1 MTQARNLS
9 RLLNKDITTY
19 MYTATAGQTAFTG
32 SDNNSQTLT
41 FDNQSIMVTYN
52 GVMLEKGS
60 EFTVATNTVTLLAG
74 AEVNAEVNIIVFNN
88 ASLGGYVKNTGGD
101 IDGSVNITS
110 GHLLVGN
117 TDTSPY
123 DRTSGNAISIGDG
136 LVSSAQSGGN
146 AAIFN
151 RMTNDGSIV
160 GFRKDGTEV
169 GSIATYGGDLIVG
182 TGDTRLR
189 FVDSLDSRD
198 AGIDLGHSETRFK
211 DIYTSGGIYLGAAS
225 NSTPVAANKLDDYEE
240 GEFDVAF
247 ETASGSITLNGSF
260 NRLAYVKIGK
270 LVTISGRVNISGVSN
285 PSGYLRITLPFTVQL
300 GSDHSGYSA
309 MHAASHAV
317 NIGSGIGTFWEVAT
331 NSAYA
336 YYNILYANSSW
347 LSDASIFTSGGNQ
360 WVYISGTYL
369 TNQ

>member
-32 SDNNSQTLT
+32 SDDNSQTLT

-74 AEVNAEVNIIVFNN
+74 AEVNAEVNVIVFNN
-88 ASLGGYVKNTGGD
+88 ASLGGYVKSTGGD
-101 IDGSVNITS
+101 IDGGVNITS

-160 GFRKDGTEV
+160 GFRKNGSEV
-169 GSIATYGGDLIVG
+169 GSIGADGVNLTINSASTGHLQTVG
-182 TGDTRLR
+182 T
-189 FVDSLDSRD
+189 SRYYWDD
-198 AGIDLGHSETRFK
+198 AQFYPANTNSKNLGHPSYQFK
-211 DIYTSGGIYLGAAS
+211 DAYLSGGVYLGG
-225 NSTPVAANKLDDYEE
+225 TVAANKLDDYEE
-240 GEFDVAF
+240 GTWTPKLGDNTTPISTVQTATYVKVGRMVTIQCDVTVQAYSGASSNYLRGLPFPGIAGVGTGGGCVGWTTSTSQPAF
-247 ETASGSITLNGSF
+247 HVTGASTDFYFVSF
-260 NRLAYVKIGK
+260 NTGNSAL
-270 LVTISGRVNISGVSN
+270 NISGERYIFS
-285 PSGYLRITLPFTVQL
+285 STY
-300 GSDHSGYSA
+300 
-309 MHAASHAV
+309 
-317 NIGSGIGTFWEVAT
+317 ET
-331 NSAYA
+331 NA
-336 YYNILYANSSW
+336 
-347 LSDASIFTSGGNQ
+347 
-360 WVYISGTYL
+360 
-369 TNQ
+369 

>member
-189 FVDSLDSRD
+189 FVDSLDSLLPVSNSTGTSRD

-240 GEFDVAF
+240 G
-247 ETASGSITLNGSF
+247 TWTPSPSNF
-260 NRLAYVKIGK
+260 NINSVSHATYVKIGK
-270 LVTISGRVNISGVSN
+270 QVTLQGWVNNANGTGGANVAQLSGLPFSSVTYSVGNVNCANTNSNISRLHCRTVSGQPRLDFLKNNDEGVSGADIDA
-285 PSGYLRITLPFTVQL
+285 GYLIFTVT
-300 GSDHSGYSA
+300 YT
-309 MHAASHAV
+309 AS
-317 NIGSGIGTFWEVAT
+317 
-331 NSAYA
+331 
-336 YYNILYANSSW
+336 
-347 LSDASIFTSGGNQ
+347 
-360 WVYISGTYL
+360 
-369 TNQ
+369 